1 MQEKTLG
8 RARAPLPLR
17 YSMRFKPES
26 LADSLESTADPAFAV
41 DAESKIVAWNSAA
54 KTALGYSRRHALGEL
69 CFKVICGKDVLGNRV
84 CQRECLVFRSL
95 RERKPVRRF
104 RMRVR
109 AGTGHYV
116 EAECT
121 TLCRL
126 GSTSEATVNYLLQL
140 WPGRGRDPVSLPR
153 RGDTRGSKAAP
164 SLTPREMEVLRF
176 LAAGRST
183 RQMAEDLYVSP
194 ATVRTH
200 VENVL
205 GKLQAHSRL
214 EAVVVGAREGLL

>member
-1 MQEKTLG
+1 
-8 RARAPLPLR
+8 
-17 YSMRFKPES
+17 MRFTPNS
-26 LADSLESTADPAFAV
+26 LAESLESSADPAFAV
-41 DAESKIVAWNSAA
+41 DAEGKIVAWNSAA
-54 KTALGYSRRHALGEL
+54 KTALGYSRRNALGQF
-69 CFKVICGKDVLGNRV
+69 CFKVICGKDVVGNQV

-109 AGTGHYV
+109 AGAGHYV
-116 EAECT
+116 QAECT
-121 TLCRL
+121 TLCIL
-126 GSTSEATVNYLLQL
+126 GSTREVTVIHLLRL
-140 WPGRGRDPVSLPR
+140 WPGRGRNPVSQPR
-153 RGDTRGSKAAP
+153 CGDTRGLQRAAP
-164 SLTPREMEVLRF
+164 SLTPREMEVLRL

-183 RQMAEDLYVSP
+183 RQMAEDLCVSP

-214 EAVVVGAREGLL
+214 EAVVVAVREGLL